1 MITRKLNFTV
11 LESGIAPVT
20 RVLKSRF
27 KDLTDEE
34 LKEIQSIKVV
44 RDKPDKEDYA
54 YDTKTELGVLRI
66 AMSQSENL
74 VMDIKRELDKEQK
87 EKPDERIYDLEE
99 IPQDKKTE
107 PDESADS
114 LTLEG
119 EKSQVSLGFVSD
131 ILDRA
136 YNRRTTLTSWILY
149 FMFGLKDDNFGPIS
163 KTLKSSEF
171 ARAYTEYT
179 NRAKTS
185 KSEAD
190 NYLKTAFEK
199 KEGDEVSPEEKQKLV
214 RRASFL
220 IDTYNKLNISFV
232 KTFPKVFCIQ
242 NIAMPF
248 LKMLL
253 PKVKLFDFMVTINPW
268 LYDLVSEN
276 LGNYV
281 GEIGEI
287 QDNSAKKET
296 DEKVISEI
304 RLTSLS
310 HKEFSVQKIM
320 KNIHDG
326 LDRVFGKN
334 STVSSMILNKLLEKK
349 LKYDG
354 FKSFAKEFLEGTEG
368 KDFIKRLCGGLSQSA
383 ENPESQ
389 FNINGDKKEKEK
401 YWGAAVISRMIR
413 FARTVTPKW
422 VTEYSN
428 IFGMVFVPLN
438 LTMPLIAKVFH
449 KGFLGF
455 ITHTLLK
462 VFPIANELLFDHFA
476 NFRQEIL
483 DIQNEINSDKS
494 KSLSNLFPPIEG
506 RSTCEAFTS
515 GLKRVWSSIKG
526 FAASKLYG
534 KPATV

>member
-11 LESGIAPVT
+11 LESGIAPVI

-27 KDLTDEE
+27 KDIKDDE
-34 LKEIQSIKVV
+34 LKKIQSIRIIK
-44 RDKPDKEDYA
+44 DEPGGKDYDIKE
-54 YDTKTELGVLRI
+54 GVLRI

-74 VMDIKRELDKEQK
+74 VRDIKSELDLEQ
-87 EKPDERIYDLEE
+87 EKTPDEQIYDLE
-99 IPQDKKTE
+99 KTS
-107 PDESADS
+107 ESADS
-114 LTLEG
+114 LTSE
-119 EKSQVSLGFVSD
+119 EKKSQASLEFISD

-149 FMFGLKDDNFGPIS
+149 FMFGLKDDNFGPVS
-163 KTLKSSEF
+163 KILKSSYF
-171 ARAYTEYT
+171 ARVYTKYKRLAEM
-179 NRAKTS
+179 S
-185 KSEAD
+185 KSGAE
-190 NYLKTAFEK
+190 NYLKTEFK
-199 KEGDEVSPEEKQKLV
+199 KNEEDEVSPEEKQKLI

-220 IDTYNKLNISFV
+220 IDNYNKLNMSFV
-232 KTFPKVFCIQ
+232 RTFPKIFCIQ
-242 NIAMPF
+242 NITMPF

-268 LYDLVSEN
+268 LYDLISEN

-287 QDNSAKKET
+287 QSVKKET

-304 RLTSLS
+304 RLTPLS
-310 HKEFSVQKIM
+310 YEEFSVQKIM
-320 KNIHDG
+320 RNVHDG

-334 STVSSMILNKLLEKK
+334 STVSSMIANKLLDTK
-349 LKYDG
+349 LGYKS
-354 FKSFAKEFLEGTEG
+354 FKLFAKEFLEDTKKEG
-368 KDFIKRLCGGLSQSA
+368 FIEKLCIGLKENA

-389 FNINGDKKEKEK
+389 FKINGDKKEKEK
-401 YWGAAVISRMIR
+401 YWVAAVISRIIR

-428 IFGMVFVPLN
+428 IFGAVFVPLN

-455 ITHTLLK
+455 ITHTLIK

-476 NFRQEIL
+476 NFRKEIL
-483 DIQNEINSDKS
+483 DIQKEINSDES
-494 KSLSNLFPPIEG
+494 KSLSKLFPPIEG
-506 RSTCEAFTS
+506 KSALTS
-515 GLKRVWSSIKG
+515 GLKRLWDSIKG
-526 FAASKLYG
+526 LAASKLYG
-534 KPATV
+534 KSATAQ